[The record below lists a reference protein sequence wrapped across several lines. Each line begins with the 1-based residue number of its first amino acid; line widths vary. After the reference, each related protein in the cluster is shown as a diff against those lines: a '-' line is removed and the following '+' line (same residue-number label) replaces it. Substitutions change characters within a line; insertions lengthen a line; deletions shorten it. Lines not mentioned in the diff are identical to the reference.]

1 MIVSKKQKSLIE
13 AGYNLFMK
21 FGIKKVTIDDV
32 CAEAKVSKMTFYKYF
47 DNKNHLVRTMLSEM
61 ISANTKRYEEI
72 IAMETI
78 FGEKIKQMIEMKLN
92 MTNEYSM
99 DFLKDI
105 YSDPELFS
113 FLNNY
118 SNEFYVRIRKDFI
131 DAQNRNELS
140 KDVNIDIAF
149 YLMFKLQDVFKDE
162 AMLSQFDNI
171 TVILD
176 EWLKIIL
183 YGIIKR

>member
-1 MIVSKKQKSLIE
+1 MIVSKKQRSLIE

-47 DNKNHLVRTMLSEM
+47 DNKNHLIRTMLSEM

-78 FGEKIKQMIEMKLN
+78 FAEKIKQMIEMKLN

-140 KDVNIDIAF
+140 KGVNIDIAF

>member
-1 MIVSKKQKSLIE
+1 MIVSKKQRSLIE

-47 DNKNHLVRTMLSEM
+47 DNKNHLIRTMLSEM

-78 FGEKIKQMIEMKLN
+78 FAEKIKQMIEMKLN

-118 SNEFYVRIRKDFI
+118 SNEFYVRIRKDFM

-140 KDVNIDIAF
+140 KGVNIDIAF